1 MEIHRFE
8 KVWLVA
14 ALVLIVGLIAT
25 VTYGALGA
33 GVTMVEDDGGTV
45 DPAAPAESEN
55 FREPG
60 VYETGQDEY
69 AVYIIAR
76 RFAFQPGSTDAIRV
90 PANSRVTFYVTSGD
104 VVHGFNLAG
113 TNVNSMAIP
122 GQVAQMTVEFDEPGE
137 YDIICHEYCGAA
149 HHDMVG
155 KVVVVPQSEYEGG
168 SQ

>member
-8 KVWLVA
+8 KVWLLA
-14 ALVLIVGLIAT
+14 ALVLVVGMIAT

-33 GVTMVEDDGGTV
+33 GVTMVDDDGGTV
-45 DPAAPAESEN
+45 DPAAPSESPN

-60 VYETGQDEY
+60 VYNAGDGEY
-69 AVYIIAR
+69 EVYVVAR
-76 RFAFQPGSTDAIRV
+76 QFAFQPGSGDAIRV

-104 VVHGFNLAG
+104 VVHGFSLAG

-137 YDIICHEYCGAA
+137 HDIVCHEYCGSA
-149 HHDMVG
+149 HHSMVG
-155 KVVVVPQSEYEGG
+155 KVVVVPESDFEGG
-168 SQ
+168 NQ